1 MKKLKA
7 IPFVIAALAL
17 IGMTLS
23 GKSYVHKIND
33 HQIKI
38 NSSRMNP
45 TILVPGSSATQERF
59 DSMLESLNNMGHKHS
74 ILKLTVKTDNSIRY
88 SGQITNND
96 LRPFIVIAFENN
108 HDGYANIKK
117 QTAWLNIAMNAL
129 QKKYKFK
136 NFNAIGHSNGG
147 LNWTIFLEKYYDSDD
162 FNIQTL
168 MTIGTPYNFEETN
181 TENRTQMLKDLIA
194 NRDNIPST
202 LTMYSL
208 AGTSTYD
215 ADKIVPFAS
224 VEAGKYI
231 YQNTAKHY
239 TQLTVT
245 GSDADHSDLPSNTEV
260 IQYIADKVLKIN
272 NRRQDRKPQ

>member
-7 IPFVIAALAL
+7 IPFVIAALVL

-194 NRDNIPST
+194 NRDNISST

-260 IQYIADKVLKIN
+260 VQYIADKVLKIN

>member
-23 GKSYVHKIND
+23 GKSYVHKISD

-181 TENRTQMLKDLIA
+181 TENRTQMFKDLIA

-260 IQYIADKVLKIN
+260 VQYIADKVLKIN

>member
-117 QTAWLNIAMNAL
+117 QTTWLNIAMNAL

-260 IQYIADKVLKIN
+260 VQYIADKVLKIN

>member
-23 GKSYVHKIND
+23 GKSYVHKISD

-260 IQYIADKVLKIN
+260 VQYIADKVLKIN

>member
-208 AGTSTYD
+208 AGTCTYD

>member
-260 IQYIADKVLKIN
+260 VQYIADKVLKIN

>member
-1 MKKLKA
+1 
-7 IPFVIAALAL
+7 
-17 IGMTLS
+17 
-23 GKSYVHKIND
+23 
-33 HQIKI
+33 
-38 NSSRMNP
+38 
-45 TILVPGSSATQERF
+45 
-59 DSMLESLNNMGHKHS
+59 MLESLNNMGHKHS

-208 AGTSTYD
+208 AGTCTYD

>member
-23 GKSYVHKIND
+23 GKSYVHKISD

-208 AGTSTYD
+208 AGTCTYD

>member
-7 IPFVIAALAL
+7 IPFVIAALTL

-23 GKSYVHKIND
+23 GKSYVHKVSD

-59 DSMLESLNNMGHKHS
+59 NSMLESLNNMGHKHS

-208 AGTSTYD
+208 AGTCTYD

>member
-202 LTMYSL
+202 LTMYNL